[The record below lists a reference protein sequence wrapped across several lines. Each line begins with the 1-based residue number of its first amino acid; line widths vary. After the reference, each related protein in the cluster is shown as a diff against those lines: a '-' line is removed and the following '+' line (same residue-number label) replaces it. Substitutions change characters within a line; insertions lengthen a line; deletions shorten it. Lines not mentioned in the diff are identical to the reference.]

1 LTFIKGSSVVTL
13 TQGTTDNLMDYSSNT
28 TATALYKYQWDYIH
42 DPQTMLFAWAEE
54 EEEGAMGIL
63 CFNQLES
70 IVEKIRKANID
81 KKAEIELQ
89 LFSCYEDYQYNKV
102 KFGKKEFSG
111 VKISIKGYS
120 RAFLEKDNNND
131 QIPSYNIKPSELCK
145 QSYSDNGIKFVKYLF
160 HELKYDIKN
169 VPYDKKEPT
178 GEVRIEISI
187 KENEAK
193 DFEDYLY
200 AQETIEIEGIPYLSQ
215 LDKEDTKNKTGC
227 ETGCCWAASCW
238 MINQTGT
245 KINHN
250 DRIYFADPINVNN
263 LADGIT
269 TIITEQE
276 FNEAVLYVKNQL
288 QLGKPVL
295 CGTWDNRTKEA
306 YENGKLGPE
315 AWNNKLSGSNNS
327 ATTHF
332 VVIMGYGYDKSQD
345 KYYFRFYDPGRSDLT
360 QGTSENNKFYI
371 DEVNLEIMNSS
382 YRGKIYKVIEIRK
395 NF

>member
-1 LTFIKGSSVVTL
+1 MPINGQCGFIFLNNVSAEGVARVAAHELGHGAFRLYHTFSSDNRYVL
-13 TQGTTDNLMDYSSNT
+13 PEGTTDNLMDYNG
-28 TATALYKYQWDYIH
+28 ATALYKYQWDYIH
-42 DPQTMLFAWAEE
+42 DPQTMLFAWADE

-193 DFEDYLY
+193 DFEDYL
-200 AQETIEIEGIPYLSQ
+200 
-215 LDKEDTKNKTGC
+215 
-227 ETGCCWAASCW
+227 
-238 MINQTGT
+238 
-245 KINHN
+245 
-250 DRIYFADPINVNN
+250 
-263 LADGIT
+263 
-269 TIITEQE
+269 
-276 FNEAVLYVKNQL
+276 
-288 QLGKPVL
+288 
-295 CGTWDNRTKEA
+295 
-306 YENGKLGPE
+306 
-315 AWNNKLSGSNNS
+315 
-327 ATTHF
+327 
-332 VVIMGYGYDKSQD
+332 
-345 KYYFRFYDPGRSDLT
+345 
-360 QGTSENNKFYI
+360 
-371 DEVNLEIMNSS
+371 
-382 YRGKIYKVIEIRK
+382 
-395 NF
+395 